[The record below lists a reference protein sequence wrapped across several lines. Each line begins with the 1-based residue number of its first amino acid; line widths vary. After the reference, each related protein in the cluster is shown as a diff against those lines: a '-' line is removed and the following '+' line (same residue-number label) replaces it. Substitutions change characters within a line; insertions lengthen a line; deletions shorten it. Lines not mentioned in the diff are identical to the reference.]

1 MRSRTVFCAVI
12 AAITI
17 LGVATL
23 GSPLG
28 SAANRHAPLRFIALD
43 AGPGTS
49 VTNIDNGTPNRLDV
63 GDGFAE
69 VNVLVTPMGRRVG
82 RLEFICTFPAV
93 SPAGDDPLSQHCTG
107 IAFLKEGRL
116 MFYGAL
122 LGPSETFA
130 VIGGTR
136 RYLRA
141 RGQVALRIL
150 SEHRT
155 SFVFTVQ

>member
-1 MRSRTVFCAVI
+1 MRSRARFCTVI
-12 AAITI
+12 ATITI
-17 LGVATL
+17 LGVLTL

-28 SAANRHAPLRFIALD
+28 SASNRRAPLRFIALD

-49 VTNIDNGTPNRLDV
+49 VTNIDNGIPNRIDV

-69 VNVLVTPMGRRVG
+69 VNVLLTPSGRRAG
-82 RLEFICTFPAV
+82 RLEFICTFVAV
-93 SPAGDDPLSQHCTG
+93 SPAGDDALSQHCTF
-107 IAFLKEGRL
+107 IAFLKPGRL
-116 MFYGAL
+116 MFF
-122 LGPSETFA
+122 GPLAPGETFA

-136 RYLRA
+136 RYLGA

-155 SFVFTVQ
+155 RYVFTLR